1 MTGRRTRSPEPVQ
14 LPAGCSHGTKHAYDY
29 YLCGC
34 PDCRAYKRR
43 AMVARRERRQELFP
57 DMKPS
62 PPPLRLPDWLDQQ
75 LLDAIRSGPRVDW
88 YDLAKCR
95 PGTHRPAWARDL
107 DPSDFYDEDE
117 HDEVP
122 ARIQGYCGIC
132 PARADCIAA
141 AMANESQ
148 STVNGWWGSSP
159 HDRRMIKRAIRIGF
173 SFPTDQQEAI

>member
-34 PDCRAYKRR
+34 PECRAYKRR

-62 PPPLRLPDWLDQQ
+62 PPPLRLPEWLDQA
-75 LLDAIRSGPRVDW
+75 LLDRIKAGHRDDW
-88 YDLAKCR
+88 VESANCR
-95 PGTHRPAWARDL
+95 PGDDRPDWARAL
-107 DPSDFYDEDE
+107 TVEDFYDEDE
-117 HDEVP
+117 GDV
-122 ARIQGYCGIC
+122 AGVRVQGYCREC
-132 PARADCIAA
+132 PVRADCIAE
-141 AMANESQ
+141 AMAIESQ
-148 STVNGWWGSSP
+148 ATVNGWWGSSP